1 MKDNVGKVL
10 ERDQKIENL
19 ENSSGNNGV
28 MVGGKQVALYINCI
42 CLLLLHVCV

>member
-19 ENSSGNNGV
+19 ENSSGRNGV
-28 MVGGKQVALYINCI
+28 MVGGKQVAFVCDIYIYI
-42 CLLLLHVCV
+42 YIYK